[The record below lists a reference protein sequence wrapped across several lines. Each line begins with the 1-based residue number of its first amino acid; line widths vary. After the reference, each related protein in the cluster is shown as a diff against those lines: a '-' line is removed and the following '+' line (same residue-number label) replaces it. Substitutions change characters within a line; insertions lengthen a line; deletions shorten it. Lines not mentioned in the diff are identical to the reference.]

1 MCLQV
6 YYVHACMD
14 GYIRFIFVVRV
25 GMHARLRGKRQGL
38 ARPSSI
44 TQYDALREQVTKEAR
59 GWAYLFRKMQEAKV
73 TFDLADY
80 GVSQT
85 SLEQASLHCDCALDA
100 SRSVC
105 SCAG

>member
-1 MCLQV
+1 
-6 YYVHACMD
+6 
-14 GYIRFIFVVRV
+14 
-25 GMHARLRGKRQGL
+25 MHAWIYTVYFCCASGHARQT
-38 ARPSSI
+38 ARKTSGIGPSVVYNA
-44 TQYDALREQVTKEAR
+44 TDTLREQVTKEAR

-85 SLEQASLHCDCALDA
+85 SLEQASPHCDCALDA

-105 SCAG
+105 MLCRVKCA